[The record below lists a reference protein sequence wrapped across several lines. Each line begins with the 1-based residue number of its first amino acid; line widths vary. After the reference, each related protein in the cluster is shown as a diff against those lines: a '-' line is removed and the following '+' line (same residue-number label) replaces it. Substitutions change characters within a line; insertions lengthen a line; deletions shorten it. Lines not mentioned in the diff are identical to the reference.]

1 MGREAANGVR
11 AGIRVEGGNRDGNGV
26 GVGNGNVN
34 VDEEGNRGGTR
45 TGGKSTRKRKMGTRT
60 EEEGQDRGE

>member
-11 AGIRVEGGNRDGNGV
+11 GGIRVEGGNGDGNGV
-26 GVGNGNVN
+26 GGGNGNVN
-34 VDEEGNRGGTR
+34 VDEEGDRAGAR
-45 TGGKSTRKRKMGTRT
+45 TGGKSTRKRKMGTIT